1 MKDTFELDNR
11 ITGKI
16 LKIRYKKPTHF
27 INQAATYLSFPTQ
40 KAALLALSF
49 FINILNRSYD

>member
-16 LKIRYKKPTHF
+16 LKIGTRNPHISKIKLPP
-27 INQAATYLSFPTQ
+27 I
-40 KAALLALSF
+40 
-49 FINILNRSYD
+49 